1 MNKLKKAEEFVN
13 VHRVK
18 KEQFPAFH
26 VTPPCGW
33 MNDPNGFSSYHGK
46 IHLFYQFHP
55 YNEAWGPMH
64 WGHSETTDFV
74 KWNEL
79 PIALAPDQSYDDA
92 GCFSGSAIETEKGHL
107 LVYTGVTEQEENG
120 VKNVYQDQCLAIGNG
135 KTYTK
140 LAQNP
145 VVTGDMMPEHFS
157 REHFRDPKIWKEEDG
172 YYMVVGN
179 KTDDGKP
186 HVVLFHSE
194 DAISWEY
201 VSVLAKDDTGMLGT
215 MWEHADSMV

>member
-74 KWNEL
+74 KWTEL

-120 VKNVYQDQCLAIGNG
+120 VKNVYQNQCLAIGNG
-135 KTYTK
+135 KHI
-140 LAQNP
+140 L
-145 VVTGDMMPEHFS
+145 S
-157 REHFRDPKIWKEEDG
+157 LRKIR
-172 YYMVVGN
+172 
-179 KTDDGKP
+179 
-186 HVVLFHSE
+186 L
-194 DAISWEY
+194 
-201 VSVLAKDDTGMLGT
+201 
-215 MWEHADSMV
+215 

>member
-1 MNKLKKAEEFVN
+1 MSKLKKAEEFVN

-74 KWNEL
+74 KWTEL

-120 VKNVYQDQCLAIGNG
+120 VKNVYQNQCLAIGNG

-145 VVTGDMMPEHFS
+145 VVTGTFQPGTF
-157 REHFRDPKIWKEEDG
+157 PG
-172 YYMVVGN
+172 
-179 KTDDGKP
+179 
-186 HVVLFHSE
+186 SE
-194 DAISWEY
+194 DLERGRWLLY
-201 VSVLAKDDTGMLGT
+201 GCWK
-215 MWEHADSMV
+215 